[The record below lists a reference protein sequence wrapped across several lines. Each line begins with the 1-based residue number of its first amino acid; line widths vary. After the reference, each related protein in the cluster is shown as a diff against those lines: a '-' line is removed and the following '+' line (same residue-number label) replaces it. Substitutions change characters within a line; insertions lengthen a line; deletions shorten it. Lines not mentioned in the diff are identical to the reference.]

1 MAIHE
6 PDLVMFSTKLGGI
19 LKLDI
24 TKIYSCSSKGAKLY
38 TSKKQQ
44 RSRLYNALSRAIRI
58 FLYNDKFVIL
68 LIVLGILLTSINM
81 PTTRQGLS
89 SATIEQVINQH
100 VADAMAAYQA
110 KLCNGNANQNEAG
123 GSARAV
129 RLTRWFKKME
139 SVFHI
144 CNYAKNC
151 QVKYA
156 TCTLLDS
163 ALTWW
168 NSHVKTMGIDAAY
181 AMTWKELMKMMAKV
195 YYPRNKIQ
203 KLENEL

>member
-1 MAIHE
+1 M
-6 PDLVMFSTKLGGI
+6 S
-19 LKLDI
+19 
-24 TKIYSCSSKGAKLY
+24 
-38 TSKKQQ
+38 
-44 RSRLYNALSRAIRI
+44 
-58 FLYNDKFVIL
+58 
-68 LIVLGILLTSINM
+68 
-81 PTTRQGLS
+81 TTRQGLS

-123 GSARAV
+123 GSANGVEHTTRGCSYKAFLNWNPQNFDGTEGAV
-129 RLTRWFKKME
+129 GLTRWFEKME

-144 CNYAKNC
+144 YNYAKNC

-168 NSHVKTMGIDAAY
+168 NSHVKTVGI
-181 AMTWKELMKMMAKV
+181 ELMKMMAKV

-203 KLENEL
+203 KLENELWNLTVKDNDVVGYTQCFQELALLCPKKVPGV